1 MHVAHITNQ
10 EHVIKKKSLDLINH
24 WHILQCNVQKR
35 SKEIG
40 CHVVAIFKN
49 PQPAFSLQNHCL
61 DSDRPAFQ
69 GSSTVRFAQRSRK
82 TTSCVGR

>member
-40 CHVVAIFKN
+40 CHGGCHFQESTARLF
-49 PQPAFSLQNHCL
+49 PTESL
-61 DSDRPAFQ
+61 S
-69 GSSTVRFAQRSRK
+69 G
-82 TTSCVGR
+82 